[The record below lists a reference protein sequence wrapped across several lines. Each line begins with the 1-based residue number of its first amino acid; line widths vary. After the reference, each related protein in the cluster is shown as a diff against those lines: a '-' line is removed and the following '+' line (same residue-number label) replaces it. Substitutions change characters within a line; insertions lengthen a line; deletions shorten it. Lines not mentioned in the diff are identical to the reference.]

1 MISYADYEKPL
12 AEIEMLCEAVSQAL
26 LDGAS
31 LEQLERASASL
42 REASVAFAAF
52 TEKHRALVQG
62 GTELRARMKR
72 IVTLIHL
79 QRESLLRL
87 AAQAERSLHTLI
99 PGLAEQK
106 NVSYEPLGR
115 ATSTHRGFGG

>member
-1 MISYADYEKPL
+1 MISYTDYEKPL

-42 REASVAFAAF
+42 REASIAFASF
-52 TEKHRALVQG
+52 TEKHKVLVHG

-115 ATSTHRGFGG
+115 ATSTHRSFGG

>member
-1 MISYADYEKPL
+1 MISSPDYEKPL
-12 AEIEMLCEAVSQAL
+12 AEIEMLCEAVSSAL
-26 LDGAS
+26 LEGAS
-31 LEQLERASASL
+31 LEQLESASAAL
-42 REASVAFAAF
+42 REASIAFAAF
-52 TEKHRALVQG
+52 TEKHKVLVHG
-62 GTELRARMKR
+62 GAELRARMKR

-115 ATSTHRGFGG
+115 ATSNHRGFGG